1 MRLPFL
7 FALPSLGLSLA
18 SCAVGPE
25 YMRADAPV
33 PAQFKELKGWKKA
46 TPADG
51 VDRGPWWSVYRDR
64 ELDRLASQV
73 EINNQ
78 NVAAALAA
86 YDQSK
91 ALIRE
96 AQSGF
101 FPTVTAN
108 YTGTRS
114 GDGAAISGNSKSA
127 TAVVQRPFATSTFYP
142 QLTGTWTLDVWGK
155 IRRQVEGN
163 VAEAQAS
170 AADLQ
175 NAKLSAQAQ
184 LAIAYFDLR
193 TQDSLKTVLDRTI
206 KLYQDTLKITQNQ
219 YNAGTV
225 SKADLVTAQTQL
237 LGAQAQEIALGV
249 PRAQFEHSIAML
261 IGRPPSELT
270 IAPGALPHSPP
281 ATPVTLP
288 SQLLERRP
296 DIAAAERVMQQQ
308 NAQIGVAVAAYYPT
322 ISLNAAGGFQGV
334 NAFPLTASHLIWSL
348 GGNAVEPLFQGG
360 LRAAQVDFAAATYQQ
375 AVANYRQTV
384 LTAFQQ
390 VEDQLSALRIQAREL
405 KVQEQAVAAA
415 REAVAVYLNQYRA
428 GTVAFTTVVVAEAT
442 LLADEESALT
452 TRQNLFNASVTLIE
466 GLGGGWDASL
476 LPGVPELAPPI
487 PPMLPQSDVSLAPHV
502 ATDLINYG
510 IR

>member
-1 MRLPFL
+1 MRLVFL
-7 FALPSLGLSLA
+7 LALPALGLA

-25 YMRADAPV
+25 YQRAEAPV
-33 PAQFKELKGWKKA
+33 PAQYKEMKGWKKA

-51 VDRGPWWSVYRDR
+51 IDRGRWWSVYRDR
-64 ELDRLASQV
+64 ELDRLVSQV
-73 EINNQ
+73 EVNNQ

-86 YDQSK
+86 YDQTK

-96 AQSGF
+96 TQSGF
-101 FPTVTAN
+101 FPTVSAN
-108 YTGTRS
+108 YTATRS

-127 TAVVQRPFATSTFYP
+127 TAVVARPFASSTYYP
-142 QLTGTWTLDVWGK
+142 QLTGSWTLDVWGK

-193 TQDSLKTVLDRTI
+193 TEDSLKTVLDRTI
-206 KLYQDTLKITQNQ
+206 KLYRDTLSITQNQ

-237 LGAQAQEIALGV
+237 LNAQAQAIATGV
-249 PRAQFEHSIAML
+249 PRAQYEHSIAVL
-261 IGRPPSELT
+261 TGHPPSELS
-270 IAPGALPHSPP
+270 IAPGALPHVPP
-281 ATPVTLP
+281 STPVSLP
-288 SQLLERRP
+288 SELLERRP
-296 DIAAAERVMQQQ
+296 DIAAAERAMQQQ

-322 ISLNAAGGFQGV
+322 ISLNAAGGFSGI
-334 NAFPLTASHLIWSL
+334 NAFPLTAAHLIWSL
-348 GGNAVEPLFQGG
+348 GGSAAEPLFEGG
-360 LRAAQVDFAAATYQQ
+360 LHAAQVDAAAATYRQS
-375 AVANYRQTV
+375 VATYRQTV
-384 LTAFQQ
+384 LAAFQQ
-390 VEDQLSALRIQAREL
+390 VEDQLSSLRILAREL

-415 REAVAVYLNQYRA
+415 REAVTVYLNQYRA
-428 GTVAFTTVVVAEAT
+428 GTVAFTTVVVAQAT
-442 LLADEESALT
+442 LLADEEAALT
-452 TRQNLFNASVTLIE
+452 TRQNLFVASVTLIE
-466 GLGGGWDASL
+466 SLGGGWDAAR
-476 LPGVPELAPPI
+476 LPDVAELAPPV

-502 ATDLINYG
+502 ATELTNAG